1 MIPDKS
7 QVKSEKIRWIAQLYQ
22 EKLTRLDRDGKNSP
36 LPGRK
41 RLGLL
46 FLNSHQVTHIFHI
59 QKQKK
64 FLEKLKNYCEKEK
77 TDNKSTCKS

>member
-1 MIPDKS
+1 MS
-7 QVKSEKIRWIAQLYQ
+7 KIRDD
-22 EKLTRLDRDGKNSP
+22 DRDGKNSP

-59 QKQKK
+59 QKQSNQKIPGK
-64 FLEKLKNYCEKEK
+64 TEKLL
-77 TDNKSTCKS
+77 